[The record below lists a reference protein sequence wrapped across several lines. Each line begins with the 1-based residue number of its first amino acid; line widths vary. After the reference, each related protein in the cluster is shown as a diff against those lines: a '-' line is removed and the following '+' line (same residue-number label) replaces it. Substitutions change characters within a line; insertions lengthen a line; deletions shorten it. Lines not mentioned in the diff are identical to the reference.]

1 MSASFAAVGVGGE
14 SRRIQRRLAV
24 YQVQLLTLV
33 GLPLTLVF
41 FASTGWWRYLD
52 AIQAVAI
59 LGGALPLGLL
69 DGFLRARRISAKCGA
84 LGVFRRKGISEMSVR
99 SVMLVLVAVLLP
111 ISVFLYIS
119 LYLLFSGSVV
129 IPLSTLAAFDV
140 GLFLA
145 ALGFGLPV
153 PLGII
158 WFERRMGFRLW
169 IIGSPSLW
177 FPYRIEFRQEAIGVR
192 PLVT

>member
-24 YQVQLLTLV
+24 YQVQMLALV
-33 GLPLTLVF
+33 GLPLTIV

-52 AIQAVAI
+52 AIQAFAI
-59 LGGALPLGLL
+59 LSGALPLGLL

-145 ALGFGLPV
+145 ALGFGLPF

-158 WFERRMGFRLW
+158 WFERRKGFRLW

-177 FPYRIEFRQEAIGVR
+177 FPDRIEFRRETIGVR
-192 PLVT
+192 PLMS

>member
-1 MSASFAAVGVGGE
+1 MPASSPAVGVGGE

-24 YQVQLLTLV
+24 YQVQMLALV
-33 GLPLTLVF
+33 GLPLTLV

-59 LGGALPLGLL
+59 LSGALPLGLL

>member
-1 MSASFAAVGVGGE
+1 MTASSPAVGVGGE

-24 YQVQLLTLV
+24 YQVQMLALV
-33 GLPLTLVF
+33 GLPLTLV

-59 LGGALPLGLL
+59 LSGALPLGLL